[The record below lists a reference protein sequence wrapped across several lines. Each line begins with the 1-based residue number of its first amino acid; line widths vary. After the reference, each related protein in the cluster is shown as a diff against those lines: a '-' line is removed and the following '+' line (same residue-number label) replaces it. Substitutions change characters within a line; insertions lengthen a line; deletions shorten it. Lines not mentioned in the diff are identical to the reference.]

1 MSHENGIIRKPSI
14 NLTAD
19 IKAVLGETSNSLSV
33 LCTSEK
39 INWWSRYKPV
49 HIVNT
54 PFPDRSTEWWRGTF
68 GDCGIKPHYLINY
81 GLIKAAYELASTDG
95 HLNGWSYQQPWGGE
109 ASPWRAADFD
119 KYYHYAEAPIAGF
132 SCSSQAKKGDMVQA
146 TLMVVPGSESDDL
159 TKPGSLTLRDIKAQ
173 GQTLENWKF
182 GIVIYDSSGTRR
194 GRVVG
199 TSNGNCSFNT
209 KNLKE
214 GETYT
219 AYPMLALYSMGQD
232 DSDIAN
238 GYVTV
243 PFCSP
248 RTFKIV
254 SITEYYG
261 LTITVQGWNLGLQG
275 IRYKVKVTID
285 SGTFGIYGGY
295 IHLRFTSSADNS
307 SLVIGE
313 WSTQIDE
320 MTVTPS
326 NPLDLDEI
334 VPASFL
340 NMSRPY
346 KLVVQLR
353 TQGGTEN
360 RTVALFTESGD
371 GGVIS

>member
-1 MSHENGIIRKPSI
+1 MSNENGIIRKPSI

-33 LCTSEK
+33 LCTSKK

-68 GDCGIKPHYLINY
+68 GDCGIKPFYLANY
-81 GLIKAAYELASTDG
+81 LLVQHSYTLDL
-95 HLNGWSYQQPWGGE
+95 LNGWSYQQPWGGE
-109 ASPWRAADFD
+109 ASPWREADFD

-132 SCSSQAKKGDMVQA
+132 SCSSQAKKGDLIQA
-146 TLMVVPGSESDDL
+146 TLMVVPGSEADDL

-173 GQTLENWKF
+173 GKTLENWKF
-182 GIVIYDSSGTRR
+182 GIVICDSSGTRR

-199 TSNGNCSFNT
+199 TSNANCSFDT
-209 KNLKE
+209 KNLRE

-219 AYPMLALYSMGQD
+219 VYPMLALYSMGQN

-238 GYVTV
+238 GYITV

-285 SGTFGIYGGY
+285 SGTFRIYGGY
-295 IHLRFTSSADNS
+295 IHLRFTSSTDGS
-307 SLVIGE
+307 PLLIGE
-313 WSTQIDE
+313 WSTTIDE
-320 MTVTPS
+320 IMVTPT

-334 VPASFL
+334 VPARFL

-346 KLVVQLR
+346 KLVVMLR
-353 TQGGTEN
+353 TQGGVEK

-371 GGVIS
+371 SGTIS